1 MRLSCVQPMSQVTAP
16 YLLHCGRS
24 RTNDS
29 RIHHSPARPLDL
41 GNPRTTE
48 AHPRTHART
57 FDAPKNLQGLE
68 PRPAIKAAPP
78 ASCPLAFQGQIPTLL
93 YYFCFLHVLAGGGGG
108 GGGGACSAPAD
119 RLDFGAPPV
128 YARARGNSDANRGH
142 AVGEEEE
149 EEEEEGIGSSTY
161 RNACL
166 PPHTDRILVSS
177 LLYPLPCF
185 ASRCDLHVSRPW
197 MAISRCGNR
206 TIPRRVAPHWAQALS
221 RFEAGR
227 TPTVL
232 AAPAKYRR
240 CIPCSR
246 SYLHHDRRAPLLL
259 LLRE

>member
-78 ASCPLAFQGQIPTLL
+78 ASCPLAFQGQILTLL
-93 YYFCFLHVLAGGGGG
+93 YFFCFLHVLAGGGGGG

-149 EEEEEGIGSSTY
+149 EEEGIESSTY